1 MATGFT
7 TRVATLAIL
16 LLVFVAGLAVGVAV
30 DRQVAAAADAPPPA
44 PPVLT
49 ERPADPEE
57 REDGDDPPRERRMMI
72 ERVGLAPDQKLQV
85 DSIVAVM
92 GSLMS
97 DLQKDYRKRYW
108 AVVDSTRASLRQT
121 LSPEQAVMY
130 DSLVAKNDQRRR
142 SDPVPLPRN

>member
-1 MATGFT
+1 MAAGFT

-30 DRQVAAAADAPPPA
+30 DRQVAAAADAPPPP
-44 PPVLT
+44 PPVAT
-49 ERPADPEE
+49 ERPAVPEE
-57 REDGDDPPRERRMMI
+57 REERDDPPRERRMMI
-72 ERVGLAPDQKLQV
+72 ERVGLAPEQKLQV
-85 DSIVAVM
+85 DSIVDVM

-121 LSPEQAVMY
+121 LTPEQAVMY

-142 SDPVPLPRN
+142 SDPVPLPHN